1 MLAFQIELH
10 AKQAKQCASAN
21 SSVYSRACLVCS
33 LYVCVCLGT
42 DECVCVY
49 LLLILCL
56 SNMKSNYILLYTCV
70 CIRES
75 VWRFLCVLF
84 SVPLF
89 QEFVYGAKHSSCKS
103 VSY

>member
-21 SSVYSRACLVCS
+21 SSVYSRARLVCS

-70 CIRES
+70 C
-75 VWRFLCVLF
+75 VCVLEKVCGGFCVSF
-84 SVPLF
+84 SLF
-89 QEFVYGAKHSSCKS
+89 LFFRSLSMGLNTHHVNQ
-103 VSY
+103 